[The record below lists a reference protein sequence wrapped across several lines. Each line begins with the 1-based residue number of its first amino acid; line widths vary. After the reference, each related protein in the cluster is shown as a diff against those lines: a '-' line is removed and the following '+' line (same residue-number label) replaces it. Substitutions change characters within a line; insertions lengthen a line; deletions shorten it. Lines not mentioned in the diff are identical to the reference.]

1 MKKFLI
7 FLSIYSANI
16 WAKDYA
22 LVIGGT
28 SSKSDNPEHEFARD
42 VIATAEGF
50 RAQGREVT
58 TLFGS
63 FGVEEKEDN
72 LSILKSRNQTEAQ
85 MYQKDYQE
93 FEKRFPQTKAI
104 SKKNILD
111 SIVSLADKA
120 KEGDKVTILLY
131 AHGHT
136 ECEKPD
142 ASGDTGQTSGFKDAG
157 VTTAQSDF
165 DPNCHHEIEVMGENG
180 ERTRFK
186 TSEIVPYL
194 KKLEDKGAKVNL
206 VVDSCF
212 SGTLKKELST
222 LNDTCSVLLATGDS
236 WGLGCFEKDPE
247 DSLDYTATLSYV
259 KYMSYLNIADQL
271 AKDPYFEKSK
281 CFAKIKNHAEQMGLQ
296 DPTASISET
305 YWQAWSKDSAAH
317 EPSISDLFGVSYFQS
332 GQFSEELNQMFGDQI
347 CTHNV
352 GVDLDQVE
360 AMLPQ
365 TLKAAFHDQT
375 QAYLKVMNE
384 YNSVVSAIELLMPKR
399 NSSSISGKLDPS
411 KGGTKPQD
419 DKARQERE
427 RLQKELA
434 ELSKKVVES
443 ERKLAPYFKFL
454 ADTNDNASCRRPL

>member
-1 MKKFLI
+1 MKKWTILFL
-7 FLSIYSANI
+7 LSFEA
-16 WAKDYA
+16 WTKDYA

-28 SSKSDNPEHEFARD
+28 SSKSNNPEHEFARD

-58 TLFGS
+58 TLFGTY
-63 FGVEEKEDN
+63 GVEEKKDN
-72 LSILKSRNQTEAQ
+72 LSTLKGRDQSEAQ
-85 MYQKDYQE
+85 MYSKDYQE
-93 FEKRFPQTKAI
+93 LTKRFPETKAI
-104 SKKNILD
+104 SKKNILE
-111 SIVSLADKA
+111 SFSNLAEKA
-120 KEGDKVTILLY
+120 KSGDKVTVLVY

-136 ECEKPD
+136 ECKKQEN
-142 ASGDTGQTSGFKDAG
+142 SGESTSVISIKDSG

-165 DPNCHHEIEVMGENG
+165 DPNCHHEIEVISENG

-186 TSEIVPYL
+186 TAEIVPYL
-194 KKLEDKGAKVNL
+194 KKIENKGAQVNL

-212 SGTLKKELST
+212 SGTLKKELAH
-222 LNDTCSVLLATGDS
+222 LKDTCSVLLATGDS

-281 CFAKIKNHAEQMGLQ
+281 CFAKIKKHAEDMGIKN
-296 DPTASISET
+296 PSAPISET

-365 TLKAAFHDQT
+365 TLKAAFHEQT
-375 QAYLKVMNE
+375 KTYLKVMNQ
-384 YNSVVSAIELLMPKR
+384 YNSVVRAIEQLAPKR
-399 NSSSISGKLDPS
+399 DLASIAGKV
-411 KGGTKPQD
+411 KGAKPGIKPQD
-419 DKARQERE
+419 DKARIDKEK
-427 RLQKELA
+427 LQKELA
-434 ELSKKVVES
+434 ELSIKVVES

-454 ADTNDNASCRRPL
+454 ADSNENATCRRPL